1 MGINACYKGDK
12 MYFVK
17 SVMQEYIV
25 QFYLMLHASAFT
37 NFGQ

>member
-17 SVMQEYIV
+17 SVMQDLMV
-25 QFYLMLHASAFT
+25 QFYLLLHASAFAK
-37 NFGQ
+37 FGQ